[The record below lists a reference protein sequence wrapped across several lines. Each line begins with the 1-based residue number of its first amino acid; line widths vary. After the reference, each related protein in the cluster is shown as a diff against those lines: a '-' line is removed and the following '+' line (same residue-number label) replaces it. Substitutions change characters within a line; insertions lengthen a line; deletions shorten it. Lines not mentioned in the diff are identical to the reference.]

1 MTPAGIGTLYSVNKN
16 TIRNGMLESGHELRG
31 PRDVHRVHKLN
42 TGAFTEE
49 SEEVQYWIG
58 FAMAD
63 GWVRDKEGTF
73 CVALQL
79 ADISHLR
86 KLHTFLKSSTEIK
99 TGTLNRGAYKP
110 GAQFARITVH
120 SKDLVDSLMA
130 AGVVPNKTG
139 REELLKFQMSRHT
152 WRGAID
158 GDGSVGWHTR
168 GYFYIKLYGCKIF
181 CEQFR
186 LYVLTIVPKCRAKV
200 QKSKSIFS
208 FALCCGPA
216 EAVARELYRE

>member
-73 CVALQL
+73 CVALQR
-79 ADISHLR
+79 ADIGHLR
-86 KLHTFLKSSTEIK
+86 KLHTFLGSSVEIK
-99 TGTLNRGAYKP
+99 EGKSNRGAYKP
-110 GAQFARITVH
+110 GTEFAKITVH

-139 REELLKFQMSRHT
+139 KEKLLKFQMSRHA

-158 GDGSVGWHTR
+158 GDGSMGWHTRR
-168 GYFYIKLYGCKIF
+168 GYFYIKLYGCKII

-186 LYVLTIVPKCRAKV
+186 EYVLTIVPNCRAKV

-208 FALCCGPA
+208 FL
-216 EAVARELYRE
+216 RR